1 MNSRITSWFMTIYD
15 DHEFFCEVA
24 KLMGQILPLL
34 CPYGEVRPAFSHSQ
48 FAVRRFSI
56 PPWCMLDNW
65 FIFTKRIISIPN
77 GSRDIQTNVGE

>member
-1 MNSRITSWFMTIYD
+1 MNSRVTSWFMTIYD

-34 CPYGEVRPAFSHSQ
+34 RPYGEVRPAFSHSQ
-48 FAVRRFSI
+48 FAVRGFSI